1 LHAAGRYPAD
11 GPNPDT
17 TLNRAVSSYT
27 PTLRTLIQLRERQAG
42 PISAVTGP
50 LIVAMPQTPGAADLP
65 GAETEAN
72 DLASRVSHS
81 TCLSGPMATRAA
93 VTEAMGEH
101 LWAHFACHGVQELL
115 APSHGRLQLHD
126 EPLTIP
132 QLMALNLKNPSFAF
146 LSACETYRGGTVIPD
161 EGITLASAFQLAGYQ
176 HVIATMWSVMITPE
190 IVARY
195 VYDQILT
202 NTDGTTDLDAN
213 AAAAALRTAILTL
226 LAESPGITPQYWAP
240 YIHTGP

>member
-1 LHAAGRYPAD
+1 
-11 GPNPDT
+11 
-17 TLNRAVSSYT
+17 
-27 PTLRTLIQLRERQAG
+27 
-42 PISAVTGP
+42 
-50 LIVAMPQTPGAADLP
+50 
-65 GAETEAN
+65 
-72 DLASRVSHS
+72 
-81 TCLSGPMATRAA
+81 
-93 VTEAMGEH
+93 
-101 LWAHFACHGVQELL
+101 
-115 APSHGRLQLHD
+115 
-126 EPLTIP
+126 
-132 QLMALNLKNPSFAF
+132 MALNLKNPSFAF

-202 NTDGTTDLDAN
+202 NTDGTTDLDAD